1 MKLELKITVMIKNK
15 KNIIFL
21 LCIFCLFCVF
31 GCGKKANNNNSID
44 SVQNSQKN
52 QAQQGQQETSSV
64 QQITKELSPEALK
77 QVKEFLVENKAN
89 LLFVYAEYCPACR
102 EYKPIVKDLLEN
114 NYKNI
119 ELVLINVDEETELAE
134 TLELKVVPSMLL
146 FKKDGSFVELISG
159 SIPTVKLEE
168 ELKKLS

>member
-21 LCIFCLFCVF
+21 LCVFCLFCVF
-31 GCGKKANNNNSID
+31 GCGKKANNNSAD
-44 SVQNSQKN
+44 SGQNSSGSESQK
-52 QAQQGQQETSSV
+52 QQETSSV

-89 LLFVYAEYCPACR
+89 LLFLHAEYCPACR

-114 NYKNI
+114 SYKNI

-134 TLELKVVPSMLL
+134 TLGLKVVPSMLL